1 MNPNV
6 RLIASLISLAA
17 LGGCYVQ
24 SGPLPPSSAPAS
36 YASYDGEYEDT
47 EEAPPAPPP
56 PPVEVIPPAPSPAHV
71 WIEGHFGWR
80 AHAYTWERGRY
91 EQRPR
96 DRANWVPAHW
106 ERRGHRR
113 VWVNGHW
120 G

>member
-1 MNPNV
+1 MNLHV
-6 RLIASLISLAA
+6 RLFASLFAATA

-24 SGPLPPSSAPAS
+24 TGPLPPSSAPAS
-36 YASYDGEYEDT
+36 YDGEYEET
-47 EEAPPAPPP
+47 EEAPPLPPP
-56 PPVEVIPPAPSPAHV
+56 APVEVIPPAPSPGHV
-71 WIEGHFGWR
+71 WIEGHFGWH
-80 AHAYTWERGRY
+80 AHAYTWERGHY

-96 DRANWVPAHW
+96 DRASWVPAHW